1 MSKGREA
8 VSSDVVFAEAKAL
21 SVLWDDA
28 RKAQRIPP
36 QADAGSKYN
45 IGGQGAVWQYL
56 NGRRPLNLKAARG
69 FAAALG
75 VPIADFSPRL
85 AMEADKIA
93 QFATPSDDEFL
104 PIPEVDG
111 VVFGGCGCGKDF
123 EEVIGQLKF
132 RADFLREC
140 GITPA
145 NGRIVKVHG
154 NSMFPRIPAGA
165 VVLIKTSEQEPV
177 SGEIFAIA
185 HPSLGPIIKR
195 LRLDGAAWLAESE
208 NPDHPPIAI
217 QEENAKIIGRAIWMG
232 AKL

>member
-21 SVLWDDA
+21 SALWDDA

-36 QADAGSKYN
+36 QAEAGSKYN

-75 VPIADFSPRL
+75 VSIADFSVRL
-85 AMEADKIA
+85 AEEADKIA
-93 QFATPSDDEFL
+93 KFATPSDDEYL
-104 PIPEVDG
+104 SIPQMNGYVY
-111 VVFGGCGCGKDF
+111 GGSGHPAGH
-123 EEVIGQLKF
+123 EEIIGQLKF

-140 GITPA
+140 GVTQS
-145 NGRIVKVHG
+145 NGRIIKVRG
-154 NSMFPRIPAGA
+154 NSMFPRIPDGS
-165 VVLIKTSEQEPV
+165 VVLVKTSDQEPV
-177 SGEIFAIA
+177 SGDIFAIA

-195 LRLDGAAWLAESE
+195 LRMANGLWYADSE
-208 NPDHPPIAI
+208 NPDHQPIPM
-217 QEENAKIIGRAIWMG
+217 QEENAKLIGRAVWMG